1 VKFLSEKLAK
11 RFFKQL
17 YLAFCIVWALSIS
30 AEAAP
35 ADLSVDDRT
44 SINEVEKYL
53 NELHTLKSRFLQ
65 ATSDGNYTEGT
76 FYLSRPGK
84 MRIEYD
90 PPAQLVIVAD
100 GTWLIYNDLELEQI
114 THYPL
119 GMTNANVLLKE
130 KISFFQDDLTI
141 SKVEHSPGVIGIT
154 VATSE
159 EGSGQLTL
167 VFSDKPLELK
177 KWIVVDP
184 MGITTSVSLLST
196 QRDISIDPKLFSVKL
211 KVPED
216 STDY

>member
-1 VKFLSEKLAK
+1 
-11 RFFKQL
+11 
-17 YLAFCIVWALSIS
+17 
-30 AEAAP
+30 
-35 ADLSVDDRT
+35 
-44 SINEVEKYL
+44 
-53 NELHTLKSRFLQ
+53 
-65 ATSDGNYTEGT
+65 
-76 FYLSRPGK
+76 
-84 MRIEYD
+84 M
-90 PPAQLVIVAD
+90 
-100 GTWLIYNDLELEQI
+100 
-114 THYPL
+114 
-119 GMTNANVLLKE
+119 
-130 KISFFQDDLTI
+130 
-141 SKVEHSPGVIGIT
+141 EHSPGVIGIT